1 MALVAGLALVSCNEN
16 FDEDMPAINYPEKPS
31 LGIWENDLAGE
42 NDVKYTVNLTLNEKG
57 DTICDVTSYD
67 PVTKLYNVIS
77 NGKATYDK
85 RVGMIVADF
94 EDSPYEAPARV
105 AINYT
110 NDLQRH
116 IVNIYSKLLGNYKSE
131 ASFVPAKVQSVSVWG
146 DWELADGTKIHFT
159 PENGKAT
166 VNGAEGTYTYA
177 GTEGTVTAGGKTYK
191 FNLNDKGQM
200 FFTENGGQA
209 QYAKHVM
216 TPLPDDWTEYA
227 VGVYQSWLFD
237 AQPDVIMEYS
247 EYRSKG
253 RITGLYVTNK
263 TKTFLWKKGATS
275 VTVLDESYETGYGMT
290 DGVGNQH
297 QIIGYPNPL
306 SNSDSRTAMYSNTG
320 YGIFS
325 FGMMYGDKNV
335 GFIGPENQDDPMVDK
350 YIIKEV
356 FE

>member
-31 LGIWENDLAGE
+31 LGIWENDLVGE

-57 DTICDVTSYD
+57 DTICDVTTFD
-67 PVTKLYNVIS
+67 PVSKRTNVFS
-77 NGKATYDK
+77 NGKTTYDK
-85 RVGMIVADF
+85 RVGMIVVDY
-94 EDSPYEAPARV
+94 EDSPLDGPARV

-110 NDLQRH
+110 NDLQGR
-116 IVNIYSKLLGNYKSE
+116 IINIYRNIVGSFTSA
-131 ASFVPAKVQSVSVWG
+131 ASFVPAEAKSVSVYG
-146 DWELADGTKIHFT
+146 DWELADGTKVNFSS
-159 PENGKAT
+159 ENGKAT
-166 VNGAEGTYTYA
+166 VNGAEGTYNYA
-177 GTEGTVTAGGKTYK
+177 GTEGTVTAGSKTYK

-216 TPLPDDWTEYA
+216 TPLPDDWVEYA

-237 AQPDVIMEYS
+237 AQPDIIMEYS

-263 TKTFLWKKGATS
+263 TKTFLWKKGSST
-275 VTVLDESYETGYGMT
+275 VTLLDESYETGYGMN
-290 DGVGNQH
+290 DGAGNQH

-306 SNSDSRTAMYSNTG
+306 SNTDSRTAMYSNSG

-335 GFIGPENQDDPMVDK
+335 GFIGPANQDDPMVDK